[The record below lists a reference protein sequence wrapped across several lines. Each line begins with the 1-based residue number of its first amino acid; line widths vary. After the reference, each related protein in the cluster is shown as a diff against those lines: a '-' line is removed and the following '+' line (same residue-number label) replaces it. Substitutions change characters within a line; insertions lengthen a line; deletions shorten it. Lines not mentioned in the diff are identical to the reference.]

1 MAYWGYPRYVS
12 VGEKRAKA
20 ERKLKQLRKKNP
32 AIHPIVIAGSA
43 IAKTWWGKSW
53 NLNLERYAD
62 YSNRIGRG
70 RSYVRHGAV
79 LDLLITPGQVKSLV
93 QGSRAKPYSVII
105 KIKGIGKNIWK
116 NMKAACAGKLDSLP
130 ALLAGQFP
138 KALGEIF
145 TVRGEG
151 LFPSPKEIEF
161 DCSCPDWAYMCKHV
175 AATLYGIGARLD
187 EDPGLFFKL
196 RKVKVDDVIRQT
208 VKDQSDKLLKKA
220 EKASART
227 IAESDISGMFGIDME
242 ENIDFDSPKTAKKV
256 SGARKTTPKATKRT
270 KAKVKAKA
278 KAKASKRKPGIKT
291 STKKKTSRTS
301 LEKSGLKKGSKP
313 AAAKARAKT
322 PAKKDPAKK
331 KTQGLTDT
339 AKVLAIIKRSKKGVD
354 VATLR
359 QKTGVDEKK
368 IRNMIYKAFKEG
380 IIKRTGRGIYR
391 GGPR

>member
-32 AIHPIVIAGSA
+32 AIHPIVIEGSA

-70 RSYVRHGAV
+70 RSYVRHGTV
-79 LDLLITPGQVKSLV
+79 LDLQIAPGQVKSLV

-145 TVRGEG
+145 IARGEG

-227 IAESDISGMFGIDME
+227 IAESDLSGMFGIDME

-256 SGARKTTPKATKRT
+256 SGAGKTPPKAAKRT
-270 KAKVKAKA
+270 

-291 STKKKTSRTS
+291 NTKKKTSLTS

-313 AAAKARAKT
+313 AAAKASAKT
-322 PAKKDPAKK
+322 PAKKDPAKM
-331 KTQGLTDT
+331 KTQGLRDT

-368 IRNMIYKAFKEG
+368 IRNVIYKAFKEG